1 MGFEDEDEDEGA
13 AAAAG
18 HTLLGLLH
26 PEPSKLALAFAMD
39 ALVQWHESCSAVRS
53 QIARDKRSGN

>member
-1 MGFEDEDEDEGA
+1 MDFEDEDEGA

-39 ALVQWHESCSAVRS
+39 TLVQWHESWECSKEPDS
-53 QIARDKRSGN
+53 T